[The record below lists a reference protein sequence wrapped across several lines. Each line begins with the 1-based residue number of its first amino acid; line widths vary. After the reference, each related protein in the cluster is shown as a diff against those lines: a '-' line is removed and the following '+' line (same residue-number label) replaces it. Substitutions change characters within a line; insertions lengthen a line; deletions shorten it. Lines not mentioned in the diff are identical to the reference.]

1 MCLKTFI
8 VNDCSL
14 HNIKKKYWTPAQPV
28 VFPQG
33 IKRVFVGIKNQ
44 LQKKTHT
51 HERTHAYTPT
61 HTRTHT
67 NSHTTWTTERRL
79 YTCKIDFILS
89 KSENRKV
96 EKKKWSHLVCILWR
110 YFTIWILLH
119 YITFSNLFRE
129 KQDLLTYIFILM
141 YTLFHNLYNKF
152 PIQR

>member
-96 EKKKWSHLVCILWR
+96 EKKKKNEAIWSASCGDISQ
-110 YFTIWILLH
+110 YGYC
-119 YITFSNLFRE
+119 YITLLSQTCLEKNKICWHIFSS
-129 KQDLLTYIFILM
+129 
-141 YTLFHNLYNKF
+141 
-152 PIQR
+152 

>member
-28 VFPQG
+28 VFPPG

-44 LQKKTHT
+44 LQKN
-51 HERTHAYTPT
+51 THART

-79 YTCKIDFILS
+79 YICKIDFILS

-96 EKKKWSHLVCILWR
+96 EKKKKWSHLVCILWR

-119 YITFSNLFRE
+119 HITFSNLFRE

-141 YTLFHNLYNKF
+141 DTLFHNLYNKF
-152 PIQR
+152 PIQC

>member
-44 LQKKTHT
+44 LQKKHT
-51 HERTHAYTPT
+51 RTHAYTPT
-61 HTRTHT
+61 HTRTHA

-79 YTCKIDFILS
+79 YICKIDFILS

-96 EKKKWSHLVCILWR
+96 EKKKKKEAIWSASCGDISQSG
-110 YFTIWILLH
+110 YC
-119 YITFSNLFRE
+119 YITLLSQTCLEKNKICWHIFSS
-129 KQDLLTYIFILM
+129 
-141 YTLFHNLYNKF
+141 
-152 PIQR
+152 

>member
-44 LQKKTHT
+44 LQKKHT
-51 HERTHAYTPT
+51 RTHAYTPT
-61 HTRTHT
+61 HTRTHA

-79 YTCKIDFILS
+79 YICKIDFILS
-89 KSENRKV
+89 KSENKGW
-96 EKKKWSHLVCILWR
+96 KKKKKKNEAIWSASCGDISQSW
-110 YFTIWILLH
+110 YC
-119 YITFSNLFRE
+119 YITLLSQTCLEKNKICWHIFSS
-129 KQDLLTYIFILM
+129 
-141 YTLFHNLYNKF
+141 
-152 PIQR
+152 

>member
-44 LQKKTHT
+44 LQKKHT
-51 HERTHAYTPT
+51 RTSA
-61 HTRTHT
+61 RTHT

-79 YTCKIDFILS
+79 YICKIDFILS

-96 EKKKWSHLVCILWR
+96 EKKKKKNEAIWSASCRDISQ
-110 YFTIWILLH
+110 YGYC
-119 YITFSNLFRE
+119 YITLLSQTCLEKNKICWHIFSS
-129 KQDLLTYIFILM
+129 
-141 YTLFHNLYNKF
+141 
-152 PIQR
+152 

>member
-44 LQKKTHT
+44 LQKKHT
-51 HERTHAYTPT
+51 RTNARIYPT

-67 NSHTTWTTERRL
+67 NSHTTWSTERRL
-79 YTCKIDFILS
+79 YICKIDFILS

-119 YITFSNLFRE
+119 HITFSNLFRE

-152 PIQR
+152 PIQC

>member
-33 IKRVFVGIKNQ
+33 IKRVFFGIKNQ
-44 LQKKTHT
+44 LQKKHT
-51 HERTHAYTPT
+51 RTNERTHAYTPT
-61 HTRTHT
+61 HTRTHA

-79 YTCKIDFILS
+79 YICKIDFILS

-96 EKKKWSHLVCILWR
+96 EKKKQKKNEAILSASCGDISQSG
-110 YFTIWILLH
+110 YC
-119 YITFSNLFRE
+119 YITLLSQTCLEKNKICWHIFSS
-129 KQDLLTYIFILM
+129 
-141 YTLFHNLYNKF
+141 
-152 PIQR
+152 